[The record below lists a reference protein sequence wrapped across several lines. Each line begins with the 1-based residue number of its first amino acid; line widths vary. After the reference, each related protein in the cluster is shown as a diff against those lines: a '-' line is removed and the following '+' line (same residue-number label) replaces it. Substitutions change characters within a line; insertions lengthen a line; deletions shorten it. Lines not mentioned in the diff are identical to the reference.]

1 MEKKKDHYIIGN
13 WKMNPDNK
21 KEAKKLFT
29 AVRKASQRRH
39 SSIIICPSFV
49 YLPLLSSERTPKS
62 LSIGA
67 QDCFFKDKGSFTGEV
82 SPVQLTDMKAEYVI
96 LGHSERRELGED
108 DEMVSKKIKAALA
121 SGLKPIVCI
130 GEKQRDKEGEYLQ
143 FLESQLSS
151 VFSGVSAADLDQVLV
166 AYEPIWAI
174 GQTEE
179 EAITGHLLHETVVF
193 IKRFLVRRYGKEI
206 GFATPVIYGGAV
218 TNRNVED
225 LLQEGK
231 ADGVLIGR
239 QSLDPKSFTEIIDLV
254 DNL

>member
-39 SSIIICPSFV
+39 SSIIICPPFV
-49 YLPLLSSERTPKS
+49 YLSIFSSERVPKS
-62 LSIGA
+62 LSLGS

-82 SPVQLTDMKAEYVI
+82 SPVQITDMKAEYVI

-121 SGLKPIVCI
+121 SGLRPIVCI